1 VIVMVDKPSELEI
14 DEELG
19 RLSSLYAQIPE
30 QEFSPRVSNRIRTL
44 ARQSSR
50 KTRFLKFF
58 KERRLH
64 LSAGLAFALVAG
76 FSGML
81 LIQQQSEF
89 TPMEITTTDD
99 ISALLRDTSKIL
111 AELERSSIMIPA
123 SSKFGTQ
130 VELTKMISASRK
142 FEDPVELTNFLN
154 DLEDKKLMLN
164 AVEKVLR
171 ARNRNDDAA
180 KIRQAIQALD
190 SLRDTYSDLVID
202 PK

>member
-1 VIVMVDKPSELEI
+1 VIVMVDKPSDLEI

-19 RLSSLYAQIPE
+19 RLSSLYAKIPE

-50 KTRFLKFF
+50 KTRFFKFF

-81 LIQQQSEF
+81 LIQQPPEF
-89 TPMEITTTDD
+89 SPIEITTTDHV
-99 ISALLRDTSKIL
+99 SALLRDTSKIL

-123 SSKFGTQ
+123 
-130 VELTKMISASRK
+130 LRK

-164 AVEKVLR
+164 EVEKVLR

-180 KIRQAIQALD
+180 KIRQAIQALG